1 MYEIYFNPNI
11 GLVYIREE
19 EGFLTEVKFISK
31 EEKNQLENYNANK
44 GQISNKDTEVLK
56 EAIKQLDE
64 YFNGTRKSFDL
75 PLRPKGT
82 LFMQSVYKAL
92 LKIPYGRTA
101 SYKDIAMAIGN
112 EKACRAVGNANNK
125 NPIAII
131 IPCHR
136 VIGQN
141 GKLVGY
147 AGGLEI
153 KQALLSLENS
163 NNNDRQDNNN

>member
-11 GLVYIREE
+11 GLVYISEE

-44 GQISNKDTEVLK
+44 GQISNKETEVLK

-64 YFNGTRKSFDL
+64 YFSGTRKSFDL

-82 LFMQSVYKAL
+82 SFMQSVYKAL
-92 LKIPYGRTA
+92 LKIPYGRTS
-101 SYKDIAMAIGN
+101 SYKEIAMAIGN

-136 VIGQN
+136 IIGQN

-153 KQALLSLENS
+153 KKALLSLENS
-163 NNNDRQDNNN
+163 NNNDR